1 MSHATTSSSTA
12 SEAAS
17 RLEAEREAH
26 GPDVI
31 VLDHTAYVGHG
42 NTVAA
47 WACVAIMAVGV
58 VLGLI
63 GLVQELGSVLMW
75 VGVGVIVLGLIVGAV
90 LKGMGMGYEGEAR
103 KHERGELKH

>member
-1 MSHATTSSSTA
+1 MSHATTSPSTA
-12 SEAAS
+12 SETAS
-17 RLEAEREAH
+17 RLEAERQAH

-47 WACVAIMAVGV
+47 WACVAIMSVGV

-90 LKGMGMGYEGEAR
+90 LKGMGMGYEGEVR